1 MDLGNI
7 WSNYNS
13 NKGVNSK
20 KIISQTNKVISRQN
34 KTSNINS
41 NTNTNVFH
49 NIFTSK
55 TGINKAHI
63 AINSNEKIISGFSK
77 FKKNYKDSKA
87 YWGTPTW
94 YLFHSIAAKI
104 NPSFHKQDPRVIWNF
119 IKKTCAVLPCPY
131 CRYHAI
137 NYVNKISIHEVNTKE
152 KLINVLFVFHNSV
165 NQRNNENIF
174 QEKNLKKYN
183 NANIDEI
190 FKLFKQR
197 FFKSYYNT
205 REFQDWSKTKFKN
218 DLINFIN
225 ETKDHYN

>member
-13 NKGVNSK
+13 NKGANSK
-20 KIISQTNKVISRQN
+20 KIISRINKTNKIISHQN
-34 KTSNINS
+34 KSDK
-41 NTNTNVFH
+41 TNTKVFH

-55 TGINKAHI
+55 TGINKAHN
-63 AINSNEKIISGFSK
+63 ALNSNEKIISGFSN

-104 NPSFHKQDPRVIWNF
+104 NPIFHKENPLVLWNF
-119 IKKTCAVLPCPY
+119 IKKTCSVLPCPY

-137 NYVNKISIHEVNTKE
+137 NYVNKINIYQVNTKE

-165 NQRNNENIF
+165 NQRNNEKIF
-174 QEKNLKKYN
+174 QEKELEKYN
-183 NANIDEI
+183 NANIDKI

-205 REFQDWSKTKFKN
+205 REFQDWSKAKFKN
-218 DLINFIN
+218 DLIKFIN